1 MFKYKRSK
9 WFQGL
14 LQAEELYKE
23 GYEDILVSER
33 SAVLIDGYDI
43 RRKYFVGIHGVSKVQ
58 GIHDYYAH
66 VLNNLISFKKILK
79 SLDKH
84 FFVLI

>member
-1 MFKYKRSK
+1 MVFKYKRSE

-23 GYEDILVSER
+23 GYEDIRVSEK
-33 SAVLIDGYDI
+33 SLVLIDRYGV
-43 RRKYFVGIHGVSKVQ
+43 RRKYFVGVRGLSRLQ

-66 VLNNLISFKKILK
+66 VLNNPEIFQKDSQEY
-79 SLDKH
+79 
-84 FFVLI
+84 

>member
-1 MFKYKRSK
+1 MFKKKNKRSE

-33 SAVLIDGYDI
+33 SVVLIDGYDI
-43 RRKYFVGIHGVSKVQ
+43 RRKYFVGIHGVSKVK

-66 VLNNLISFKKILK
+66 VLNNPEIFQKDSQE
-79 SLDKH
+79 S
-84 FFVLI
+84 